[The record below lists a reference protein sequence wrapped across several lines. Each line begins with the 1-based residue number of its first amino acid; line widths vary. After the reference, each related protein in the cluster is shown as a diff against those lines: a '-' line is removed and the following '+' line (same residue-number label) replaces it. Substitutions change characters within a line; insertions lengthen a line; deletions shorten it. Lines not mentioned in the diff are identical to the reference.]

1 MPRIRL
7 VGQCPDIGIEE
18 VPTTIARVHELKEF
32 AIGKA
37 RRHRQWEDLVDPR
50 RRRRSKKEMEEQF
63 KRILDWAEFHVVRLL
78 NEEYWARTTD
88 NGN

>member
-1 MPRIRL
+1 
-7 VGQCPDIGIEE
+7 
-18 VPTTIARVHELKEF
+18 
-32 AIGKA
+32 
-37 RRHRQWEDLVDPR
+37 
-50 RRRRSKKEMEEQF
+50 MEEQF